1 MVSAFN
7 SFETYKKFCYTIGF
21 HIDKHP
27 NETIARLIYQSDL
40 ELTPGLFISIWVV
53 TTAISVGLAFV
64 LFSLIFFAPFSPFA
78 DPSGILYV
86 FLLTLLSG
94 AAVGGGFPFYLQNQ
108 ITNKR
113 MDIERQLPYAFA
125 FMSILAS
132 SGTTPL
138 EIIRRI
144 AYEDYGHVSK
154 EFQKV
159 VFRVDILGEDVVT
172 SMNVLVKNTP
182 SKLFRDICIDLTN
195 IIYSGGGMK
204 GYLEGKSKEMMEM
217 RRLVYKEF
225 VDSLS
230 VFGEMYLGGIVM
242 LIIFASLAIILSG
255 ALGIELGPFQPK
267 DMFNYLVYLMVPL
280 VNIIFLQVL
289 GVKYSTNP

>member
-1 MVSAFN
+1 MAMAFN
-7 SFETYKKFCYTIGF
+7 TLETYKKFCYTLGF
-21 HIDKHP
+21 HIDKRP
-27 NETIARLIYQSDL
+27 NDAIARLIYQSDL

-53 TTAISVGLAFV
+53 TTAISVVLALIIFSI
-64 LFSLIFFAPFSPFA
+64 LFLTPFSPFA
-78 DPSGILYV
+78 GPSGVLYIIV
-86 FLLTLLSG
+86 LTVLSG
-94 AAVGGGFPFYLQNQ
+94 AAAGIGFPFYLQNQ

-172 SMNVLVKNTP
+172 SMNVLVANTP

-204 GYLEGKSKEMMEM
+204 DYLEAKSKEMMGM

-242 LIIFASLAIILSG
+242 LIIFASLGVILSG
-255 ALGIELGPFQPK
+255 ALGIELGPFKPK
-267 DMFNYLVYLMVPL
+267 EMFSYLVYLIVPL
-280 VNIIFLQVL
+280 VNIVFLQIL
-289 GVKYSTNP
+289 SVKYSTNP

>member
-1 MVSAFN
+1 MTNAFDAL
-7 SFETYKKFCYTIGF
+7 EAYKKFCYTLGF

-53 TTAISVGLAFV
+53 TTIIAVIVALV
-64 LFSLIFFAPFSPFA
+64 LFSLLFLAPFSPFA
-78 DPSGILYV
+78 GPSRVLYV
-86 FLLTLLSG
+86 VVLTLLAG
-94 AAVGGGFPFYLQNQ
+94 VAVGGGFPFYLQNQ

-125 FMSILAS
+125 FMSILSS

-138 EIIRRI
+138 EVIRRI
-144 AYEDYGHVSK
+144 AREDYGHVSK

-159 VFRVDILGEDVVT
+159 VFRVDILGEDVIT
-172 SMNVLVKNTP
+172 SMNVLVANTP
-182 SKLFRDICIDLTN
+182 SKIFRDICIDLTN

-204 GYLEGKSKEMMEM
+204 DYLEAKSKEMMAM
-217 RRLVYKEF
+217 RRIMYREF

-242 LIIFASLAIILSG
+242 LIIFAALGVILSG
-255 ALGIELGPFQPK
+255 ALGIELGPFTPK
-267 DMFNYLVYLMVPL
+267 EMFNYLVYLIVPL
-280 VNIIFLQVL
+280 VNVVFLQVL

>member
-1 MVSAFN
+1 MAMAFN
-7 SFETYKKFCYTIGF
+7 TLETYKKFCYTLGF
-21 HIDKHP
+21 HIDKRP
-27 NETIARLIYQSDL
+27 NDAIARLIYQSDL

-53 TTAISVGLAFV
+53 TTAISVVLALIIFSI
-64 LFSLIFFAPFSPFA
+64 LFLTPFSPFA
-78 DPSGILYV
+78 GPSGVLYIIV
-86 FLLTLLSG
+86 LTVLSG
-94 AAVGGGFPFYLQNQ
+94 AAAGIGFPFYLQNQ

-172 SMNVLVKNTP
+172 SMNVLVANTP

-195 IIYSGGGMK
+195 II
-204 GYLEGKSKEMMEM
+204 
-217 RRLVYKEF
+217 
-225 VDSLS
+225 
-230 VFGEMYLGGIVM
+230 
-242 LIIFASLAIILSG
+242 
-255 ALGIELGPFQPK
+255 
-267 DMFNYLVYLMVPL
+267 
-280 VNIIFLQVL
+280 
-289 GVKYSTNP
+289 

>member
-1 MVSAFN
+1 MTAAFN
-7 SFETYKKFCYTIGF
+7 ALESYKKFCYTLGF
-21 HIDKHP
+21 HIDKQP
-27 NETIARLIYQSDL
+27 NEAIAKLIYQSDL
-40 ELTPGLFISIWVV
+40 ELTPGLFISIWMV
-53 TTAISVGLAFV
+53 TTAIAFTLALI
-64 LFSLIFFAPFSPFA
+64 LFSALFLAPMSPFA
-78 DPSGILYV
+78 SPAGILYV
-86 FLLTLLSG
+86 LVLTLLTG
-94 AAVGGGFPFYLQNQ
+94 LAVGGGFPFYLQNQ

-172 SMNVLVKNTP
+172 SMNVLVANTP
-182 SKLFRDICIDLTN
+182 SKLFRDICVDLTN

-204 GYLEGKSKEMMEM
+204 DYLETKSKEMMAM

-242 LIIFASLAIILSG
+242 LIIFASLGVILSG
-255 ALGIELGPFQPK
+255 ALGIQLGPFSAK
-267 DMFNYLVYLMVPL
+267 EMFDYLVYLIVPL
-280 VNIIFLQVL
+280 VNVVFLQVL
-289 GVKYSTNP
+289 SVKYSTNP

>member
-1 MVSAFN
+1 MTFAFN
-7 SFETYKKFCYTIGF
+7 ALESYKKFCYTLGF
-21 HIDKHP
+21 YIDKSP
-27 NETIARLIYQSDL
+27 NEAIARLIYQSDL
-40 ELTPGLFISIWVV
+40 ELTPGLFISIWIV
-53 TTAISVGLAFV
+53 TTAISVALALV
-64 LFSLIFFAPFSPFA
+64 LSALIFLLPISPFA
-78 DPSGILYV
+78 GPSGALYV
-86 FLLTLLSG
+86 VVLTLLAGVS
-94 AAVGGGFPFYLQNQ
+94 AGGGFPFYLQNQ

-144 AYEDYGHVSK
+144 ACEDYGHVSK

-172 SMNVLVKNTP
+172 SMNVLVANTP

-204 GYLEGKSKEMMEM
+204 DYLETKSKEMMAM

-225 VDSLS
+225 VESLS
-230 VFGEMYLGGIVM
+230 VFGELYLGGIVM
-242 LIIFASLAIILSG
+242 LIIFASLGVILSG
-255 ALGIELGPFQPK
+255 ALGIELGPFTPK
-267 DMFNYLVYLMVPL
+267 EMFNYLIYLIVPL
-280 VNIIFLQVL
+280 VNVVFLQVL

>member
-1 MVSAFN
+1 MAA
-7 SFETYKKFCYTIGF
+7 SFDILESYKKICYRLGF
-21 HIDKHP
+21 HIDKQP
-27 NETIARLIYQSDL
+27 NESIARLIYQSDL

-53 TTAISVGLAFV
+53 TTILAVAISLAI
-64 LFSLIFFAPFSPFA
+64 FSLLFIIPFSPFA
-78 DPSGILYV
+78 NPAGILYV
-86 FLLTLLSG
+86 IVLTLLTG
-94 AAVGGGFPFYLQNQ
+94 VAVGGGFPFYLQNQ
-108 ITNKR
+108 ISNKR

-154 EFQKV
+154 EFKKV

-172 SMNVLVKNTP
+172 SMNVLIANTP
-182 SKLFRDICIDLTN
+182 SRLFRDICMDLTN

-204 GYLEGKSKEMMEM
+204 DYLEAKSKEMMAM
-217 RRLVYKEF
+217 RRFTYKEF

-242 LIIFASLAIILSG
+242 LIIFASLGVILSG
-255 ALGIELGPFQPK
+255 ALGIQLGPFTPK
-267 DMFNYLVYLMVPL
+267 EMFNYLIYLIVPL
-280 VNIIFLQVL
+280 VNVVFLQVL
-289 GVKYSTNP
+289 SVKYSTNP